1 MPSRRFDR
9 VEGPFSGEMVRV
21 LQDKGFGFARRTDQP
36 GTNKPDEY
44 FVHQSSMAAGEFE
57 LLVAGDRVRFMGK
70 MTEKGL
76 RAVDVTREG
85 QDADDERTADA
96 E

>member
-9 VEGPFSGEMVRV
+9 VEGPFTGEMVRV

-36 GTNKPDEY
+36 GTHKPDEY
-44 FVHQSSMAAGEFE
+44 FVHRSSMNAGEFE

-85 QDADDERTADA
+85 DDDDRTADA